1 MRRMSWPILVLVALG
16 ATSSLAADRPIAATK
31 LVLKR
36 TTSGREKLA
45 FVSKDPTFLFPTLGS
60 PNDPSIG
67 GSNGLL
73 VELFAPASPTGVPLP
88 APGGSGV
95 PGWTAYA
102 SVPARLSFRNGGAPD
117 AFSSFRSITL
127 RQGNTIKITGK
138 LAGLPLTEPS
148 GSVAV
153 RITTGA
159 LRNCA
164 IFTGAAVVKD
174 VAGSFAAH
182 NAPAPAITDCS
193 NASLGGVT
201 TTTTTSTTLAGVC
214 GDGVINQPSEVCDGA
229 ALGACAGSPAGICG
243 FPGYPTACQC
253 CSIGSTPDFGVSIP
267 CCDPGAQV
275 VYSPSTAT
283 CVSTDCSGP
292 FTCLLGTC
300 QNGTCC
306 AATGAVC
313 GAVGGGG
320 SSASVACC
328 DPTAVCGFP
337 HNSFPTAS
345 CCKVPGGTCTTTSDC
360 CGGTCDAGTC
370 SCGLTGDFCLSNAQC
385 CSGTC
390 AGLSC
395 S

>member
-1 MRRMSWPILVLVALG
+1 VRSVAIDGSACRLGRWIVGSERHRVFVDPGTRRRVDLVSKEGFMRRTSWPIVVLVALG

-36 TTSGREKLA
+36 TSSGREKLS

-67 GSNGLL
+67 GSSGLL

-102 SVPARLSFRNGGAPD
+102 SVPARLSFRDGSAPD

-193 NASLGGVT
+193 NISLGGVT
-201 TTTTTSTTLAGVC
+201 TTTTLGGVTTTTTLGGVTTTTTLPNDC
-214 GDGVINQPSEVCDGA
+214 GGATEPS
-229 ALGACAGSPAGICG
+229 
-243 FPGYPTACQC
+243 
-253 CSIGSTPDFGVSIP
+253 
-267 CCDPGAQV
+267 
-275 VYSPSTAT
+275 
-283 CVSTDCSGP
+283 CSGP
-292 FTCLLGTC
+292 CPTGEQCFSYTDGLVAFCVCAASPPPCGNATYPAC
-300 QNGTCC
+300 NGTC
-306 AATGAVC
+306 
-313 GAVGGGG
+313 AVGTCVFTFRTG
-320 SSASVACC
+320 SC
-328 DPTAVCGFP
+328 
-337 HNSFPTAS
+337 
-345 CCKVPGGTCTTTSDC
+345 
-360 CGGTCDAGTC
+360 
-370 SCGLTGDFCLSNAQC
+370 FCM
-385 CSGTC
+385 
-390 AGLSC
+390 
-395 S
+395 